1 MVVLDMAQ
9 HELAP
14 LLWTP
19 GSIDGT
25 MINAVTINSG
35 TIANNV
41 TGLMTLDGNTEANVK
56 NTGGL
61 VIDGNVTD
69 DVEAELAESIEEDDD
84 EEKGGTLI
92 CTRCV
97 EKVKSLSLSQHPP
110 ERSYFYQNLSKDFS
124 RD

>member
-1 MVVLDMAQ
+1 
-9 HELAP
+9 
-14 LLWTP
+14 
-19 GSIDGT
+19 

-41 TGLMTLDGNTEANVK
+41 TGLVTLDGNTEANVK

-97 EKVKSLSLSQHPP
+97 EKVKSLSLQQHPP